1 MQLYKRIRTC
11 LYPLCIDLTQFV
23 ESLQT
28 RWLSSL
34 HVHSKHLVVTMTRVR
49 VIQVIKTVVHVELEE
64 LMFTVSMYVSEKSKR
79 RPVV

>member
-1 MQLYKRIRTC
+1 MDL

-23 ESLQT
+23 ESRQT

-34 HVHSKHLVVTMTRVR
+34 HVHSKHLVVTKTRVRLR
-49 VIQVIKTVVHVELEE
+49 VIQVIKIVVHVELEE
-64 LMFTVSMYVSEKSKR
+64 LMSTFPMSVSEKSKR

>member
-1 MQLYKRIRTC
+1 MDP

-23 ESLQT
+23 ESRQT

-34 HVHSKHLVVTMTRVR
+34 YVHSKHLVVT
-49 VIQVIKTVVHVELEE
+49 KTKIVVHDELEE
-64 LMFTVSMYVSEKSKR
+64 LMSTFSMHVSEKSKR